1 MFPYVLF
8 FLSGFFFNSV
18 RAKER
23 VLVSASKVGSP
34 HRQWLKRWIEKGPK
48 IKQVSEN
55 QKLPNQGRQPT
66 EVYVQ
71 ESATQDS
78 QSLDVGLKEL
88 TKWNKQ
94 NTEEY
99 LYPYFCSPHEGILL
113 MSRY

>member
-1 MFPYVLF
+1 MFV

-23 VLVSASKVGSP
+23 VLVSGSKVSSP
-34 HRQWLKRWIEKGPK
+34 HRLWLKTWIEKGPK

-55 QKLPNQGRQPT
+55 KKFPNQDRPPT

-78 QSLDVGLKEL
+78 QSLHVGLREL

-94 NTEEY
+94 NTKEY
-99 LYPYFCSPHEGILL
+99 LYPYFLL
-113 MSRY
+113 PP